1 MTLKSILNDGIASLN
16 KNKIDNAEFDA
27 REILLNLLDMD
38 LATFLFCED
47 DDLEEKHNTHYISE
61 IINNFDRLI
70 SYRSQH
76 FPLQYILGETYFC
89 GIKFNIREGVLIPRF
104 DTEVLVEKVINDNQD
119 KNKYVLDM
127 CTGSGCIALSLAK
140 LGGYKIVACSDISVD
155 ALELASEN
163 ADMIIENND
172 VYDEMNQKV
181 YFIQS
186 DMFDNFDKFRENT
199 GIDKFD
205 IITINPPYIKT
216 DDLNKLQIEVKQF
229 EPKIALDG
237 DIDGLKYYKKIAESA
252 KDYMNE
258 DGKIYLEIGF
268 DQAKD
273 VIQIFE
279 KTGYKFVE
287 LVKDLSG
294 NDRVLIFTNNI

>member
-294 NDRVLIFTNNI
+294 NDRVLIFTNSI

>member
-1 MTLKSILNDGIASLN
+1 MTLKNILNDGIASLN

-47 DDLEEKHNTHYISE
+47 DDLEINYNTHYISE

-89 GIKFNIREGVLIPRF
+89 GIRFNIREGVLIPRF

-155 ALELASEN
+155 ALELASVN
-163 ADMIIENND
+163 ANLIIDNSD

-216 DDLNKLQIEVKQF
+216 EDLNNLQIEVKQF
-229 EPKIALDG
+229 EPRIALDG

-273 VIQIFE
+273 VMEIF
-279 KTGYKFVE
+279 KKSGYRFVE

-294 NDRVLIFTNNI
+294 NDRVLIFTNKI

>member
-216 DDLNKLQIEVKQF
+216 DDLNNLQIEVKQF

-252 KDYMNE
+252 KDYMNV

-273 VIQIFE
+273 VMQIFE

>member
-104 DTEVLVEKVINDNQD
+104 DTEVLVEKVIIDNQD

-294 NDRVLIFTNNI
+294 NDRVLIFTNSI

>member
-163 ADMIIENND
+163 AEMIIENND

-216 DDLNKLQIEVKQF
+216 DDLNNLQIEVKQF

-294 NDRVLIFTNNI
+294 NDRVLIFTNSI

>member
-47 DDLEEKHNTHYISE
+47 NDLEEKHNTHYISE

-140 LGGYKIVACSDISVD
+140 LGGYKIVACSDISID

-216 DDLNKLQIEVKQF
+216 DDLNNLQIEVKQF

>member
-1 MTLKSILNDGIASLN
+1 MTLKSILNDGIETLN

-38 LATFLFCED
+38 LATFLFCEE
-47 DDLEEKHNTHYISE
+47 DDLEIKYNINYISD

-89 GIKFNIREGVLIPRF
+89 GIKFNVREGVLIPRF
-104 DTEVLVEKVINDNQD
+104 DTETLVEKVISDNQD

-140 LGGYKIVACSDISVD
+140 IGGYKVIACSDISVD
-155 ALELASEN
+155 ALELANEN
-163 ADMIIENND
+163 ANLIIENND
-172 VYDEMNQKV
+172 IYDEMEQKV

-186 DMFDNFDKFRENT
+186 DMFDNFDKFTENT
-199 GIDKFD
+199 GIEKFD

-216 DDLNKLQIEVKQF
+216 EDLNNLQIEVRQF

-237 DIDGLKYYKKIAESA
+237 DIDGLKYYKKIAASA
-252 KDYMNE
+252 KKYLNS
-258 DGKIYLEIGF
+258 DGKIYLEIGY
-268 DQAKD
+268 DQGES
-273 VIQIFE
+273 VREIFE
-279 KTGYKFVE
+279 KSGYKFVE

>member
-1 MTLKSILNDGIASLN
+1 MTLKNILNDGIASLN

-47 DDLEEKHNTHYISE
+47 DDLEINYNTHYISE

-89 GIKFNIREGVLIPRF
+89 GIRFNIREGVLIPRF

-163 ADMIIENND
+163 ANLIIDNSD

-216 DDLNKLQIEVKQF
+216 EDLNNLQIEVKQF

-252 KDYMNE
+252 KDYMND

-273 VIQIFE
+273 VMEIFE
-279 KTGYKFVE
+279 KSGYRFVE

-294 NDRVLIFTNNI
+294 NDRVLIFTNKI

>member
-27 REILLNLLDMD
+27 REILLNLLEMD
-38 LATFLFCED
+38 FATFLFCED

-216 DDLNKLQIEVKQF
+216 DDLNNLQIEVKQF

>member
-216 DDLNKLQIEVKQF
+216 DDLNNLQIEVKQF

-252 KDYMNE
+252 KDYMNV

>member
-172 VYDEMNQKV
+172 LYDEMNQKV

-216 DDLNKLQIEVKQF
+216 DDLNNLQIEVKQF

-294 NDRVLIFTNNI
+294 NDRVLIFTNSI